1 MSPVWQL
8 LPRLEEVPERLQ
20 AWHPLVWQACQRKG
34 LPTLDA
40 LEGWLDPAHY
50 QPASPLAL
58 PDLALATERIQR
70 AAQQGESVAVWG
82 DFDVDGQT
90 STALLVSAL
99 HQLGLQVSSYIPHRI
114 TEGHGVHVD
123 TLIPL
128 IEQGIRLLI
137 TCDTGVDAHEA
148 VEVARQHGVE
158 VIITDH
164 HKLPDVLPNALAVVN
179 PRRLP
184 LDHPLRDLPGVGVA
198 YKLVETL
205 LPDPTVYLDLVAL
218 GIVADVA
225 LLRGDTRYLLQQ
237 GLKVLNTTQ
246 RKGLLAMMEYA
257 KISQETLD
265 ETTIAFQLA
274 PRLNALGRLG
284 NANSSTEMLTTD
296 DLATAR
302 RLANQLEGLNLERRR
317 LSDEV
322 WESVQVLL
330 EQNTGWL
337 RHAALVLAHP
347 KWHTGVLGIV
357 ANRCVEHYHKPT
369 ILLNSGADG
378 IARGSAR
385 SIEGADITDAIAMT
399 ESLLVGYGGHT
410 MAAGVSLHVEQLDAF
425 RRALSEQVRHQL
437 GTTPLDTVLEVEA
450 TLAIPELTP
459 AFFEQLFCLAPFG
472 AGNPNPVWML
482 EGLKVVSSTFIDRK
496 HKHLR
501 VKVVDQ
507 TGVSTEVLWWNAQT
521 PPDDWF
527 DLAFRVVRS
536 GDGFQL
542 EWVDARPSDE
552 VTPIASTSR
561 VVQDARAGGISHLMA
576 RDAHVSEAFA
586 YTASVALG
594 TRPIHNNASV
604 VRVEFIPP
612 TAHAWRELLQIQSIT
627 TFILVG
633 DESVTTHP
641 ATLLKSLMQWLASRL
656 QDRSTVVV
664 KPEEVALSV
673 KADLTTLQKA
683 WECLKTAGLIEIEYT
698 DQRGWMIRKGQSGTG
713 KPSPLSL
720 QALNA
725 HLQEIQAW
733 LHYWKTTPIDALM
746 RVGD

>member
-1 MSPVWQL
+1 MSPVWHL
-8 LPRLEEVPERLQ
+8 LPRLEEAPERLQ

-50 QPASPLAL
+50 QPASPLEL
-58 PDLALATERIQR
+58 PDLARATERIQR
-70 AAQQGESVAVWG
+70 AVQRGESAAVWG

-99 HQLGLQVSSYIPHRI
+99 RQLGLRVSSYIPNRM
-114 TEGHGVHVD
+114 TEGHGVHVA

-164 HKLPDVLPNALAVVN
+164 HKLPDALPDALAVVN

-198 YKLVETL
+198 YKLAEAL
-205 LPDPTVYLDLVAL
+205 LPDASVYLDLVAL

-237 GLKVLNTTQ
+237 GLKVLHVTQ
-246 RKGLLAMMEYA
+246 RKGLLAMMDYA

-274 PRLNALGRLG
+274 PRLNALGRLAD
-284 NANSSTEMLTTD
+284 ANSSTEMLTTD

-337 RHAALVLAHP
+337 RHAALVLDHP

-369 ILLNSGADG
+369 VLLSSGADG

-399 ESLLVGYGGHT
+399 ESLLLGYGGHT
-410 MAAGVSLHVEQLDAF
+410 VAAGVSLQVEKIDAF

-437 GTTPLDTVLEVEA
+437 GKTPLDTILEVEA
-450 TLAIPELTP
+450 TLAISELSPT
-459 AFFEQLFCLAPFG
+459 FFEQLFRLAPFG

-507 TGVSTEVLWWNAQT
+507 TGVSTEVLWWNAHT
-521 PPDDWF
+521 PPENEV
-527 DLAFRVVRS
+527 DLAFQVVRS
-536 GDGFQL
+536 GDGFHL
-542 EWVDARPSDE
+542 EWVDARPTEEFTTFARS
-552 VTPIASTSR
+552 SR
-561 VVQDARAGGISHLMA
+561 VVHDARAGGG
-576 RDAHVSEAFA
+576 RDAPASEAFA

-594 TRPIHNNASV
+594 THPIDKNASV
-604 VRVEFIPP
+604 VRVQFIPP

-641 ATLLKSLMQWLASRL
+641 ATLLKSLMQWLAQALRDHASVYVM
-656 QDRSTVVV
+656 S
-664 KPEEVALSV
+664 EEVALSV
-673 KADLTTLQKA
+673 RADLTTLQKA

-698 DQRGWMIRKGQSGTG
+698 DQRGWMIRKGQSSNG
-713 KPSPLSL
+713 KPSTVSL

>member
-1 MSPVWQL
+1 MSPVWHL
-8 LPRLEEVPERLQ
+8 LPRLAEAPKGWE

-34 LPTLDA
+34 FSTLDA
-40 LEGWLDPAHY
+40 LAGWLDPAHY
-50 QPASPLAL
+50 QPASPLEL
-58 PDLALATERIQR
+58 PDLARATERIQQAVQR
-70 AAQQGESVAVWG
+70 AEEVAVWG

-99 HQLGLQVSSYIPHRI
+99 RQLGLRVSSYIPNRM
-114 TEGHGVHVD
+114 TEGHGVHVA

-164 HKLPDVLPNALAVVN
+164 HKLPDALPDALAVVN

-198 YKLVETL
+198 YKLAEAL
-205 LPDPTVYLDLVAL
+205 LPDASVYLDLVAL

-237 GLKVLNTTQ
+237 GLKVLHVTQ

-274 PRLNALGRLG
+274 PRLNALGRLAD
-284 NANSSTEMLTTD
+284 ANSSTEMLTTD

-330 EQNTGWL
+330 VQNAGWL
-337 RHAALVLAHP
+337 RHAALVLDHP

-369 ILLNSGADG
+369 VLLNSGADG

-399 ESLLVGYGGHT
+399 ESLLLGYGGHT
-410 MAAGVSLHVEQLDAF
+410 MAAGVSLQVEKIDAF

-437 GTTPLDTVLEVEA
+437 GKTPPDTLLEVEA
-450 TLAIPELTP
+450 TLAISELSPT
-459 AFFEQLFCLAPFG
+459 FFEQLFRLAPFG

-482 EGLKVVSSTFIDRK
+482 EGVKVVSSTFIDRK

-507 TGVSTEVLWWNAQT
+507 TGVSTEVLWWNAHT
-521 PPDDWF
+521 APENEF
-527 DLAFRVVRS
+527 DLAFQVVQ
-536 GDGFQL
+536 GADGFHL
-542 EWVDARPSDE
+542 EWVDARPTE
-552 VTPIASTSR
+552 EFTTIARSSR
-561 VVQDARAGGISHLMA
+561 VVHDARAGGG
-576 RDAHVSEAFA
+576 RDAPASEAFA

-594 TRPIHNNASV
+594 THPIDNNASV
-604 VRVEFIPP
+604 LRVEFIPP

-683 WECLKTAGLIEIEYT
+683 WECLKTAGLIEIEYA
-698 DQRGWMIRKGQSGTG
+698 DQRGWMIRKGQSSNG
-713 KPSPLSL
+713 KPSTVSL

>member
-1 MSPVWQL
+1 MSPVWHL
-8 LPRLEEVPERLQ
+8 LPRLAEAPKGLE

-34 LPTLDA
+34 FSTLDA
-40 LEGWLDPAHY
+40 LAGWLDPAHY
-50 QPASPLAL
+50 QPASPLEL
-58 PDLALATERIQR
+58 PDLARATERIQQAVQR
-70 AAQQGESVAVWG
+70 AEEVAVWG

-99 HQLGLQVSSYIPHRI
+99 RQLGLRVSSYIPNRM
-114 TEGHGVHVD
+114 TEGHGVHVA

-164 HKLPDVLPNALAVVN
+164 HKLPDALPDALAVVN

-198 YKLVETL
+198 YKLAEAL
-205 LPDPTVYLDLVAL
+205 LPDASVYLDLVAL

-237 GLKVLNTTQ
+237 GLKVLHVTQ

-274 PRLNALGRLG
+274 PRLNALGRLAD
-284 NANSSTEMLTTD
+284 ANSSTEMLTTD

-330 EQNTGWL
+330 VQNAGWL
-337 RHAALVLAHP
+337 RHAALVLDHP

-369 ILLNSGADG
+369 VLLSSGADG

-399 ESLLVGYGGHT
+399 ESLLLGYGGHT
-410 MAAGVSLHVEQLDAF
+410 MAAGVSLQVEKINAF
-425 RRALSEQVRHQL
+425 RHALSEQVRHQL
-437 GTTPLDTVLEVEA
+437 GQNTT
-450 TLAIPELTP
+450 
-459 AFFEQLFCLAPFG
+459 
-472 AGNPNPVWML
+472 
-482 EGLKVVSSTFIDRK
+482 RY
-496 HKHLR
+496 HLR
-501 VKVVDQ
+501 SGGDPCYIGIKPH
-507 TGVSTEVLWWNAQT
+507 VL
-521 PPDDWF
+521 
-527 DLAFRVVRS
+527 
-536 GDGFQL
+536 
-542 EWVDARPSDE
+542 
-552 VTPIASTSR
+552 
-561 VVQDARAGGISHLMA
+561 
-576 RDAHVSEAFA
+576 
-586 YTASVALG
+586 
-594 TRPIHNNASV
+594 
-604 VRVEFIPP
+604 
-612 TAHAWRELLQIQSIT
+612 
-627 TFILVG
+627 
-633 DESVTTHP
+633 
-641 ATLLKSLMQWLASRL
+641 
-656 QDRSTVVV
+656 
-664 KPEEVALSV
+664 
-673 KADLTTLQKA
+673 
-683 WECLKTAGLIEIEYT
+683 
-698 DQRGWMIRKGQSGTG
+698 
-713 KPSPLSL
+713 
-720 QALNA
+720 
-725 HLQEIQAW
+725 
-733 LHYWKTTPIDALM
+733 
-746 RVGD
+746 